1 MFSAMMRAAAGSSPR
16 GAAPACRSWDSLSS
30 WRYQR
35 FGDRAPAGFAPTVA
49 TAVAIAL
56 ATTADATAAGR
67 AHLEPASA
75 NPEEAAPQDAAVQSA
90 KAKYNEG
97 RAKFE
102 TADYSGAIEL
112 WTQAYSS
119 VPDNQSAARIKA
131 LLIFNIATAHE
142 RVYDVTKDLSQ
153 LRRARILLVNFAPSL
168 PQLYADELL
177 QTETARVNERIADID
192 AQINAAEDLARPP
205 TDSDPQP
212 APANPSQD
220 EPSAAGRGLVI
231 GGAVALALGAA
242 GLGIMGAGL
251 AIGSGAND
259 LTDLAEDDIDGRGD
273 QFDRGRTGNSL
284 AVAGAVVGGVG
295 VLTGAVLVGIG
306 LTRKRKLAWSTG
318 PGLVGVGLRGQF

>member
-1 MFSAMMRAAAGSSPR
+1 MRDLSPTALAA
-16 GAAPACRSWDSLSS
+16 
-30 WRYQR
+30 
-35 FGDRAPAGFAPTVA
+35 TI
-49 TAVAIAL
+49 AVTL
-56 ATTADATAAGR
+56 ATTSVTAHATAAEHAR
-67 AHLEPASA
+67 AQVEPASIA
-75 NPEEAAPQDAAVQSA
+75 PDEVAPEDAAVQSA

-153 LRRARILLVNFAPSL
+153 LRRARILLVDFAPSL
-168 PQLYADELL
+168 PQLYTDDLL

-192 AQINAAEDLARPP
+192 TQIKAAEDLARPP
-205 TDSDPQP
+205 GERGPQP
-212 APANPSQD
+212 APTDPSQD

-231 GGAVALALGAA
+231 GGAVTLALGAA

-259 LTDLAEDDIDGRGD
+259 LTDPAQDDIDGRGD

-284 AVAGAVVGGVG
+284 AIAGAVVGGVG
-295 VLTGAVLVGIG
+295 VLTGAVLIGLG
-306 LTRKRKLAWSTG
+306 LTRKRKLAWNTG